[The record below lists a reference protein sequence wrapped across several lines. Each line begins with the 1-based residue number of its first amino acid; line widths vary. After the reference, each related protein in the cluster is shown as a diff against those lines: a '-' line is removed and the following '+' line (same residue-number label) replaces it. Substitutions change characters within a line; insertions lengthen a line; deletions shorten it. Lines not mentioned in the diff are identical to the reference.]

1 MNHGTYDSILD
12 MILYHV
18 NSTPDRIAVKCGA
31 QHLTYRQLDQQA
43 DLIAGYL
50 EHNDV
55 PRNAIVAVAMERTVQ
70 LMAVCLGI
78 MKHGCAYLPI
88 DIDNPEHRIKN
99 ILDNAGVECIFSD
112 AESFPRQGFCAMTV
126 NPHTIFSQA
135 YPRKNIS
142 GPRPSTCAYCI
153 YTSGSTGAPKGVL
166 ISHGALLNHTQWFI
180 EAFAVNEAD
189 IILQRTSIAF
199 DASVWEL
206 WTGLAA
212 GACTVMLPAAYAKH
226 PLGILLTLQREH
238 ITIAQF
244 VPTLLRELVRLRQFE
259 HIPCRL
265 VFCGG
270 ESLTWEL
277 ADLFLAK
284 TRTPLVNLYGP
295 TETTIDATFWRVNPD
310 ADRALPAPIGQPIRG
325 MQVYLLDEQGKPVA
339 LPHQEG
345 EIVIAGPGVAIGY
358 VNSPHENELRF
369 TSLNLDGHALR
380 TYKTGDIG
388 FFSTT
393 GDLHY
398 LGRRDSQYKINGHR
412 VELLAIEEIVQQ
424 TPGVHSAAAYID
436 TLVSAEKQICVAFV
450 PQGDTDTHAVEQR
463 IRQALSLQLPSYMHP
478 SRIQAL
484 SELPLLPNGKI
495 NHNTLRELAFQPDT
509 GPTEI
514 DAQTSTA
521 VQLQSIWTEV
531 LNQQSI
537 SSDSHFFERGATSL
551 SVMMLLGRIANL
563 FNVYL
568 SPKDIFDH
576 PVLAQQVTLLGECAS
591 HGAENAMLLDAY
603 AWRRRVGEQTPGLA
617 QLEILDKPAQTP
629 AYLENVVLAF
639 YIQGTCSA
647 IRVREAFATVLAQQP
662 ALRCSFTLNAH
673 GQWRRTQHVI
683 DDFPLP
689 FHVINLE
696 PQNQSDDTV
705 TDLVVQASLTA
716 FDLSSPPLIRAT
728 YIQCPEA
735 NDVLIITAH
744 HIAFDGWSGAVLME
758 QLCAHYQAPRGSVA
772 PEQIVHCLSY
782 SDYTDAQHQRFTEKL
797 LDKHLDFWRQALEHL
812 PEPFALRGA
821 GQRPDAFT
829 FRSAVIPLN
838 LDAQYPAIEHLC
850 NRSGFS
856 LYTIILSAFLVA
868 LARNTG
874 TEDLYVRSPVANRI
888 DAALESVVGYFVH
901 PMVIR
906 PKLSHWSPSLH
917 LLEQINHCVLD
928 AYGHA
933 LLPPH
938 LFEANCSPRSSAYG
952 SRFPYWYNHHNYP
965 SRQRHL
971 GDAPLR
977 GIGVPSTGIK
987 TDVSLNTVRTD
998 SGLIGSL
1005 SYYRDGISQVNAQA
1019 LLADFHQALNQLL
1032 TIA

>member
-18 NSTPDRIAVKCGA
+18 DSTPDRIAVKCGT
-31 QHLTYRQLDQQA
+31 QRLTYRQLDMQA

-55 PRNAIVAVAMERTVQ
+55 PRNAIIAVAMERTVQ

-78 MKHGCAYLPI
+78 MKHGSAYLPI
-88 DIDNPEHRIKN
+88 DIDNPEQRIKN
-99 ILDNAGVECIFSD
+99 ILDNARVEYIFSD
-112 AESFPRQGFCAMTV
+112 AAAFRTQSLGAITV
-126 NPHTIFSQA
+126 NPHSIFSQA
-135 YPRKNIS
+135 YPLKNITR
-142 GPRPSTCAYCI
+142 PRPSECAYCI

-166 ISHGALLNHTQWFI
+166 ISHGALLNHTQWFMA
-180 EAFAVNEAD
+180 AFAVTEAD
-189 IILQRTSIAF
+189 IILQRTSVAF

-226 PLGILLTLQREH
+226 PLGILLTLQQEH
-238 ITIAQF
+238 ISIAQF

-277 ADLFLAK
+277 VDLFFAK
-284 TRTPLVNLYGP
+284 TRAPLVNLYGP
-295 TETTIDATFWRVNPD
+295 TETTIEATFWRVNPD
-310 ADRALPAPIGQPIRG
+310 ADRALPPPIGQPIRG
-325 MQVYLLDEQGKPVA
+325 MQVHLLDEQGEPVVQ
-339 LPHQEG
+339 PHQEG

-358 VNSPHENELRF
+358 VNSPHEKELRF
-369 TSLNLDGHALR
+369 TSLSIDGHAIR
-380 TYKTGDIG
+380 IYKTGDIG
-388 FFSTT
+388 FFSPS
-393 GDLHY
+393 GDLYY
-398 LGRRDSQYKINGHR
+398 LGRHDSQHKVNGHR
-412 VELLAIEEIVQQ
+412 VELLAIEEIVRQ
-424 TPGVHSAAAYID
+424 TSGVRCAAVYID
-436 TLVSAEKQICVAFV
+436 TIYSEEKQICVAYV
-450 PQGDTDTHAVEQR
+450 PQADADAKAVEQS
-463 IRQALSLQLPSYMHP
+463 IRQALSIELPSYMHP
-478 SRIQAL
+478 NRL
-484 SELPLLPNGKI
+484 YELTELPLLPNGKI
-495 NHNTLRELAFQPDT
+495 NHNALRELACQPDT
-509 GPTEI
+509 GPTVI
-514 DAQTSTA
+514 DVQTSTA
-521 VQLQSIWTEV
+521 LQLHSIWTEV
-531 LNQQSI
+531 LNQQTI
-537 SSDSHFFERGATSL
+537 SSDSHFFECGATSL

-563 FNVYL
+563 FNVDL

-576 PVLAQQVTLLGECAS
+576 PVLAQQVKLLGEGAS
-591 HGAENAMLLDAY
+591 HGGKNSVQLDAY
-603 AWRRRVGEQTPGLA
+603 AWRRRMGEETPGLA

-639 YIQGTCSA
+639 YIEGACSA
-647 IRVREAFATVLAQQP
+647 IKVREAFAAVLAQQP
-662 ALRCSFTLNAH
+662 ALRCSFTLNAR
-673 GQWRRTQHVI
+673 GQWRRTQHAMN
-683 DDFPLP
+683 DFKLP
-689 FHVINLE
+689 FQLIELE
-696 PQNQSDDTV
+696 PQSQFSDTV
-705 TDLVVQASLTA
+705 EDLVVQASLTA
-716 FDLSSPPLIRAT
+716 FDLSMPPLVRAT
-728 YIQCPEA
+728 YVQRPGA
-735 NDVLIITAH
+735 DDVLIITAH
-744 HIAFDGWSGAVLME
+744 HIAFDGWSGAVLMD
-758 QLCAHYQAPRGSVA
+758 QLCAYYQAPLGTGA
-772 PEQIVHCLSY
+772 AEQALYCLSY
-782 SDYTDAQHQRFTEKL
+782 SDYTDAQQQRFTDKL
-797 LDKHLDFWRQALEHL
+797 LDKHMDFWRHALEHL

-821 GQRPDAFT
+821 GQRPDQFT
-829 FRSAVIPLN
+829 FRSAVIALN

-874 TEDLYVRSPVANRI
+874 VEDLYVRSPVANRS

-906 PKLSHWSPSLH
+906 PKLSHWSPSLR

-938 LFEANCSPRSSAYG
+938 IFEANCSPRSGAYG

-965 SRQRHL
+965 SRQRQL
-971 GDAPLR
+971 GAAPLK
-977 GIGVPSTGIK
+977 GIAVPSTGIK

-998 SGLIGSL
+998 RGLVGSL
-1005 SYYRDGISQVNAQA
+1005 SYYRDAISPVNAQT
-1019 LLADFHQALNQLL
+1019 LLADFHQALDELL